1 MKVCFFL
8 QRRWAMI
15 GHAMATH
22 IKELHPETEF
32 CAFVGMRPSLD
43 FLKSQKDIDY
53 TALLLEEDIHKRIKD
68 EVIDYE
74 YLARIEK
81 EYGIPNL
88 WPHLYVDRVI
98 MNGQLVREYPFNH
111 PSLSY
116 EDILLR
122 VQVTAKAIIAFLDKE
137 KPDALVISVIG
148 SVGSSLLYFIAKKRG
163 IQCITLELARIG
175 NKMVF
180 SEDYKN
186 FTWVKKYFE
195 EISTGRVSPEAE
207 AAKEYVVQFR
217 DRPMPYRKEAA
228 PTFNNQ
234 ALRKANIEF
243 LKPEKLIKSIVWHS
257 KTLLSDLRKDDR
269 DYTDVLIWWLMWDK
283 LKRKTRGLIGY
294 SDLYSDIQ
302 ANENYAYFPLHYD
315 PEMSTLLYAPYYT
328 DQAQVVK
335 AVARALPIDMF
346 LYVKEHPGMVGYRTR
361 DFYKEIL
368 KVPNIKLIRPDLNGS
383 ELLKNTKITLT
394 ITGSGGWESILLKKP
409 VITFGD
415 VFYND
420 VPGVKRCRGYEEL
433 PYLIKEQLQDWKH
446 NEKSLVD
453 FVSALLEESIPGDYI
468 HLWVNSDSYEE
479 IRNDEGI
486 KKLSEALTKKLDLQ
500 KNK

>member
-1 MKVCFFL
+1 
-8 QRRWAMI
+8 
-15 GHAMATH
+15 
-22 IKELHPETEF
+22 
-32 CAFVGMRPSLD
+32 
-43 FLKSQKDIDY
+43 
-53 TALLLEEDIHKRIKD
+53 
-68 EVIDYE
+68 
-74 YLARIEK
+74 
-81 EYGIPNL
+81 
-88 WPHLYVDRVI
+88 
-98 MNGQLVREYPFNH
+98 
-111 PSLSY
+111 
-116 EDILLR
+116 
-122 VQVTAKAIIAFLDKE
+122 
-137 KPDALVISVIG
+137 
-148 SVGSSLLYFIAKKRG
+148 
-163 IQCITLELARIG
+163 
-175 NKMVF
+175 
-180 SEDYKN
+180 
-186 FTWVKKYFE
+186 
-195 EISTGRVSPEAE
+195 
-207 AAKEYVVQFR
+207 
-217 DRPMPYRKEAA
+217 
-228 PTFNNQ
+228 
-234 ALRKANIEF
+234 
-243 LKPEKLIKSIVWHS
+243 
-257 KTLLSDLRKDDR
+257 
-269 DYTDVLIWWLMWDK
+269 MWDK

>member
-1 MKVCFFL
+1 
-8 QRRWAMI
+8 MI